1 MNLETIT
8 PPQPAQSVAAS
19 TAPSKARASLPS
31 SILVATA
38 IVFVLVRA
46 LPILSFPMGNDQ
58 GTYLTIG
65 RGLLDGKLLYRDL
78 WDNKPPGIFIA
89 YAGIAKL
96 FGRVMWSAAA
106 VDILLLLVISYLL
119 FRFTEPYVGRSGA
132 AIAVMV
138 HASMHGEMMYFWIAQ
153 PETFQVVCVLAGYLL
168 VARPGRLW
176 ALNCFVAGF
185 LLGYACWLKYNA
197 IAFLPFLAL
206 LPYLDSSGLDWRPP
220 RFSLTIPWR
229 DWFMKVAVLLA
240 GLAAAAAIVLAWIV
254 LRGAWP
260 AMREA
265 QFEVLPRYAAM
276 AVQRRPH
283 YFLSAFA
290 RTNYWLGAWNLWAAL
305 AGLVL
310 AWLRRDLKR
319 FAPIFLAASVA
330 YIATVMQV
338 RFHDYYFQTCY
349 PFCAAIWAYLAVCA
363 FEGVLTLARSF
374 MGRGWKLAAGLVW
387 IVFAQALF
395 WPLPGQFNE
404 LAMRYEELREWQI
417 DPVAFYSNYP
427 RQLPFEHFDREFETI
442 DYLQRNAKPSDPI
455 YVWSYKCQIYYLTGH
470 GPPTRFVSNL
480 GIISLWSLPSWRGE
494 LMRDLSKARPRFIVV
509 ARGDELHTLTY
520 VNLDSDQY
528 LKTFPELASLMTNN
542 YEVAADFDA
551 FVVYRRIERDSDAH
565 QGGLQGLPG
574 EQGRRSRTGG

>member
-1 MNLETIT
+1 MNLEIIS
-8 PPQPAQSVAAS
+8 PPQPAPSVAAS
-19 TAPSKARASLPS
+19 TAPGKARAPLLS

-46 LPILSFPMGNDQ
+46 LPILSLPMGNDQ

-65 RGLLDGKLLYRDL
+65 QGLLDGKLLYRDL

-106 VDILLLLVISYLL
+106 VDILLLLLISYLL
-119 FRFTEPYVGRSGA
+119 FRFTAPYVGRSGA

-168 VARPGRLW
+168 MARPGRVW

-197 IAFLPFLAL
+197 IAFLPFLAF
-206 LPYLDSSGLDWRPP
+206 LPYLDSSGLDWQPP

-229 DWFMKVAVLLA
+229 DWFAKVAVLLA

-254 LRGAWP
+254 LKGAWP

-290 RTNYWLGAWNLWAAL
+290 RTNYWLGVWNLWATL
-305 AGLVL
+305 AGLLL

-319 FAPIFLAASVA
+319 FAPIFLAASLA
-330 YIATVMQV
+330 YISTVMQV

-349 PFCAAIWAYLAVCA
+349 PFCAAIWAYVAVGIYECSSA
-363 FEGVLTLARSF
+363 LARNF
-374 MGRGWKLAAGLVW
+374 RQRGWKLAAGLVW
-387 IVFAQALF
+387 VVFAQAIF
-395 WPLPGQFNE
+395 WPLPAQFSE

-427 RQLPFEHFDREFETI
+427 RQLPFEHFNGQLEVI
-442 DYLQRNAKPSDPI
+442 DYLQRNAGPNDGV
-455 YVWSYKCQIYYLTGH
+455 YVWSSACQIYYLAGH
-470 GPPTRFVSNL
+470 QPPTRFVSNL
-480 GIISLWSLPSWRGE
+480 GIISAWSPPSWRVD
-494 LMRDLSKARPRFIVV
+494 LMRDLRAAQPRFVVV
-509 ARGDELHTLTY
+509 ARDDQKPILTY
-520 VNLDSDQY
+520 VNLDSEKY
-528 LKTFPELASLMTNN
+528 LMTFPQLEEFITSG
-542 YEVAADFDA
+542 YSRVADFET
-551 FVVYRRIERDSDAH
+551 FLVYRRR
-565 QGGLQGLPG
+565 
-574 EQGRRSRTGG
+574 

>member
-1 MNLETIT
+1 MNLEAIS
-8 PPQPAQSVAAS
+8 PPQPAPSVAAS
-19 TAPSKARASLPS
+19 TAPGKGQASLLS
-31 SILVATA
+31 SLLVAIA

-65 RGLLDGKLLYRDL
+65 QGLLEGKQLYRDL
-78 WDNKPPGIFIA
+78 WDNKPPGIFIV

-119 FRFTEPYVGRSGA
+119 FQFTAPYVGRSGA

-138 HASMHGEMMYFWIAQ
+138 HASMHGDMNYFWIAQ

-168 VARPGRLW
+168 MARPERRW
-176 ALNCFVAGF
+176 ALNSFVAGF

-197 IAFLPFLAL
+197 IAFLPLLVF
-206 LPYLDSSGLDWRPP
+206 LPYLNTSGLDRQPP
-220 RFSLTIPWR
+220 RVSLTIPWR
-229 DWFMKVAVLLA
+229 DWFARVAVLLV
-240 GLAAAAAIVLAWIV
+240 GLAAAVAIVLAWIV
-254 LRGAWP
+254 LKGAWP

-276 AVQRRPH
+276 AVERRPH
-283 YFLSAFA
+283 YFFSAFA

-305 AGLVL
+305 AGLLV

-319 FAPIFLAASVA
+319 FAPIFLAASLA

-349 PFCAAIWAYLAVCA
+349 PFCAAIWAYVAVGIY
-363 FEGVLTLARSF
+363 EGSRALARNF
-374 MGRGWKLAAGLVW
+374 RRRGWKLAAVLVW
-387 IVFAQALF
+387 VVFAQVIF
-395 WPLPGQFNE
+395 WPLPAEFNE

-417 DPVAFYSNYP
+417 NHVAFYSNYP
-427 RQLPFEHFDREFETI
+427 RQLPFEHFDREFQTI

-470 GPPTRFVSNL
+470 RPPTRFVSNL

-494 LMRDLSKARPRFIVV
+494 LMRDLRNARPRFIVV
-509 ARGDELHTLTY
+509 ARGDELHALTY

-528 LKTFPELASLMTNN
+528 LKTFPELDSFITTN
-542 YEVAADFDA
+542 YKAAADFDA
-551 FVVYRRIERDSDAH
+551 FVVYRRIERGPDAH
-565 QGGLQGLPG
+565 QGGL
-574 EQGRRSRTGG
+574 